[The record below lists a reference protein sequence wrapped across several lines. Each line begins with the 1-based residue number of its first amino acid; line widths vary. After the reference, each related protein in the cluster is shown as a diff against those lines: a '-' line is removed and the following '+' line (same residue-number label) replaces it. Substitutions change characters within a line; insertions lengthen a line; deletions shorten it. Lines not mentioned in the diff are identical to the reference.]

1 MTPRDAETDR
11 TRNPDC
17 IDIQHAAELITYR
30 NFVSVT
36 MITSPAAVGHP
47 FLVRFCPKSSR
58 LIPGRTSPTGA
69 RCGRAHYTATTTTTN
84 TSTAHRFVLESLEIG
99 VKSPV
104 QPYSKQ
110 GINSAKVATYR
121 QNHAPLKVG
130 IFFLAFFTA
139 IGAVRLI
146 DDFLVAGIGGT
157 RLKTKKNLLM
167 TLSACTF

>member
-1 MTPRDAETDR
+1 
-11 TRNPDC
+11 
-17 IDIQHAAELITYR
+17 
-30 NFVSVT
+30 

-69 RCGRAHYTATTTTTN
+69 RCGPARYTATTTTTN
-84 TSTAHRFVLESLEIG
+84 TSTAHRFVLESFEVS

-104 QPYSKQ
+104 QGYSKQ
-110 GINSAKVATYR
+110 GINSATVATYR
-121 QNHAPLKVG
+121 QNHAPFKVG

-157 RLKTKKNLLM
+157 RLETKKVLM
-167 TLSACTF
+167 TRSACTFDMGALYF